1 MLRINIPKVRIRYS
15 PFDNG
20 SYACLRSGWFCSL
33 RSFLHPVGYSLKEK
47 PLKSCDYQ
55 GSSSWNVVPSGLEP
69 ELFWSRNR
77 RVANYTTGQY
87 YGWPV
92 KARTWTLLDQN
103 QTCCQLHHGSI
114 NNVLLFKTA
123 AKVRSFFSP
132 QTDLAIKMVIIWF
145 FVDLAALCSRI
156 IQALYF

>member
-1 MLRINIPKVRIRYS
+1 MFCRL
-15 PFDNG
+15 F
-20 SYACLRSGWFCSL
+20 SGWFLESIYTYVYKLCAHVQKKRRL
-33 RSFLHPVGYSLKEK
+33 QKVCKRLFN
-47 PLKSCDYQ
+47 Q
-55 GSSSWNVVPSGLEP
+55 FVVLSGLEP

-77 RVANYTTGQY
+77 RVANYTTGQF

-123 AKVRSFFSP
+123 AKVRSFFCL
-132 QTDLAIKMVIIWF
+132 QTDMSIKMVSIDIFVVLHLIPFSKIIKI
-145 FVDLAALCSRI
+145 VLQVNRNKRNKNPPD
-156 IQALYF
+156 